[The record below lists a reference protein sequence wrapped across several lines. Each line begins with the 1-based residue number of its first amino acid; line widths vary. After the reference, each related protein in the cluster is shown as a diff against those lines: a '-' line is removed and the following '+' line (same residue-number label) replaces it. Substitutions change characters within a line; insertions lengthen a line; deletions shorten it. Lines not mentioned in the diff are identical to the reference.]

1 LVGNSERRAF
11 TDQQTRQLLNLVRAL
26 QAELGIG
33 AHAVFFHRELSPT
46 LRGLG
51 EFGQLQPGTFRA
63 QLLP

>member
-1 LVGNSERRAF
+1 VGNGERRAF

-33 AHAVFFHRELSPT
+33 AHAVFFRQELTPSVS
-46 LRGLG
+46 GWG
-51 EFGQLQPGTFRA
+51 ESGQLQPGTFRA